1 MKNIIT
7 TRLRYCAPIILL
19 VCACCHNAPAENA
32 QVRHIQGTIHGYLE
46 LRDEDGHVVA
56 SGESTVVVRGDQVT
70 SRTTFTFKDGS
81 VDDETTVF
89 SQRRRFQ
96 LISDHHIQ
104 KGPSFPHP
112 TDLMVDARS
121 GQVIAHTT
129 GKDGKEEVQTDHV
142 DLPSDLANGMVPLVI
157 ENMPPGTPETT
168 VSMLVLTPKPRVVK
182 LIISPQSEE
191 PFSVVGSTHKAMHY
205 EIKIQIGGI
214 AGLVAPMVGKA
225 PPNIQIWVVGGQ
237 APVFVR
243 EKGPIYAEGPVMTIE
258 QTSPVWPDSSKQG
271 N

>member
-129 GKDGKEEVQTDHV
+129 GKDGKEEVQTNHV